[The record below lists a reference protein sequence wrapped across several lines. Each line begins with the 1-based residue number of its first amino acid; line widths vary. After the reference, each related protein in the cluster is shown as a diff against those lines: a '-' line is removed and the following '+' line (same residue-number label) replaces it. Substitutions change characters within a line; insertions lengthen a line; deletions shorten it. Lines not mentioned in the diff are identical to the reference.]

1 MSCFFNQHDVLKVS
15 HLVACISTSFL
26 CMAEYYPIVY
36 MVYSMTC
43 LHIHPM
49 MDSSVVSI
57 FWLLGAV
64 LAQTVFKKKVCISKS
79 CISYSIILM
88 QESSLKGKTSNMGK
102 SISYVYFKAISVIG
116 GKIQIS
122 KAHTDS

>member
-1 MSCFFNQHDVLKVS
+1 
-15 HLVACISTSFL
+15 
-26 CMAEYYPIVY
+26 

-64 LAQTVFKKKVCISKS
+64 LAQTVFKKKVCISKKKKKLHFLLNHS
-79 CISYSIILM
+79 NAGILS
-88 QESSLKGKTSNMGK
+88 EGKNLK
-102 SISYVYFKAISVIG
+102 Y
-116 GKIQIS
+116 GKIYIIHLFQGYQCNWG
-122 KAHTDS
+122 KNTD

>member
-1 MSCFFNQHDVLKVS
+1 
-15 HLVACISTSFL
+15 
-26 CMAEYYPIVY
+26 
-36 MVYSMTC
+36 MTC